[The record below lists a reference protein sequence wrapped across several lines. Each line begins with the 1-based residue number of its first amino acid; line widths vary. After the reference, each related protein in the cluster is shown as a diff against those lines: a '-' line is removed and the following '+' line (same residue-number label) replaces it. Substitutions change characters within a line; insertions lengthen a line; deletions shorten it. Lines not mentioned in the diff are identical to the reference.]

1 MVSSAHAVCSK
12 GLYIAMISATVETDK
27 PELEIRPAFDL
38 LGGVLE
44 YFTDIQTLYEPTSDG
59 KDDSLFVTSSYDP
72 QSHFELASEEVL
84 EMYQRITGEKL
95 DLNIEPS
102 EDEEY

>member
-27 PELEIRPAFDL
+27 PELEIRPAFDI

-44 YFTDIQTLYEPTSDG
+44 FFTDIQTLYVPTSDG
-59 KDDSLFVTSSYDP
+59 KSDNLFITASYDP
-72 QSHFELASEEVL
+72 QSHFEVASEEVL
-84 EMYQRITGEKL
+84 VLYEKITGEKL
-95 DLNIEPS
+95 DLNIEPT